1 MRALLPAPA
10 QRRTYAPP
18 PPPTHTHTH
27 THTHHQAAQ
36 EVAQTQVAHPDGE
49 WVRKDVL
56 DSLMSDWAHAAELAA
71 DKTSLQLELQA
82 LRSELA
88 LAHEVA
94 RAAEASLLAAGDAVE
109 LRKGRA
115 NAHAQ
120 ATAGVRSRHSTHVGD
135 AQRELASELD
145 NNTEDGGCD
154 SDEDMACMDMA
165 ERARLFSLRFGPCI
179 IC

>member
-1 MRALLPAPA
+1 MR
-10 QRRTYAPP
+10 RPP
-18 PPPTHTHTH
+18 LQHTHTH
-27 THTHHQAAQ
+27 TPHQAAQ

-120 ATAGVRSRHSTHVGD
+120 TTAGVRSRHSTHVGD

-145 NNTEDGGCD
+145 NNPEDGGCD